1 MVQKW
6 NDEGI
11 IELHTLGL
19 NEKCFS
25 KYIISLKSIVIN
37 FGNILHFS
45 FSFKPDATLLIS
57 VGIEKIGKVFVT
69 DCEIIKVR
77 VNCSVIHTRRLLC
90 YTL

>member
-25 KYIISLKSIVIN
+25 KYIISLKSIVPNLTFDHLLRLN
-37 FGNILHFS
+37 FLGGIWVLAS
-45 FSFKPDATLLIS
+45 FDLLLR
-57 VGIEKIGKVFVT
+57 K
-69 DCEIIKVR
+69 
-77 VNCSVIHTRRLLC
+77 RLRYLV
-90 YTL
+90 LQI